1 MAVNVRFDKLIYP
14 PYSSTILVRRI
25 NQIMK
30 ALSKIKEWTN
40 VDFNQFH
47 NQIVPLNKP
56 AVLRSL
62 VADWPMVEAAK
73 RSTGEAVSYLKSF
86 DNKTPLYTIV
96 GEPAINRR
104 FFYRDDLQG
113 VNFQRTQATLTT
125 VLDNLLAL
133 MNSQTPHAIAIQAAS
148 VRDSLPGFDDANKL
162 PLLED
167 SVAPTMWLGNS
178 AVVAP
183 HFDVHD
189 NIACVVTGRRR
200 FTLFPPEQIANLYV
214 GPTLD
219 APGGVPISM
228 VDLHEPDLDRYP
240 NFSKALCVAQ
250 QALLEPG
257 DAIFI
262 PTPWWHAVES
272 LDQVNVLINYWWGGL
287 DQGAL
292 SPNQSLLHSMLTIAK
307 LSPAQRESWRHFF
320 DYFVFKTSGDPAAH
334 LPYELNDIVTTLS
347 PAQKKNVYEF
357 LKDHLK

>member
-1 MAVNVRFDKLIYP
+1 MTKQV
-14 PYSSTILVRRI
+14 
-25 NQIMK
+25 
-30 ALSKIKEWTN
+30 SKIQEWTN
-40 VDFNQFH
+40 VDFDQFH
-47 NQIVPLNKP
+47 NEIVPLNKP

-62 VADWPMVEAAK
+62 VANWPMVRAAK
-73 RSTGEAVSYLKSF
+73 QSTDEAVDYLKSF

-96 GEPAINRR
+96 GEPGINRR

-113 VNFQRTQATLTT
+113 VNFQSTQATLTT

-133 MNSQTPHAIAIQAAS
+133 QNSLAPHAIAIQAAS
-148 VRDSLPGFDDANKL
+148 VRDALPGFDEENKL
-162 PLLED
+162 ALLD
-167 SVAPTMWLGNS
+167 HAVAPTMWLGNS

-200 FTLFPPEQIANLYV
+200 FTLFPPDQIANLYV

-228 VDLHEPDLDRYP
+228 VDLHAPDLDLYP
-240 NFSKALCVAQ
+240 NFPKALCVAQ
-250 QALLEPG
+250 EALLEPG

-262 PTPWWHAVES
+262 PTPWWHAVEA

-287 DQGAL
+287 TDGAL
-292 SPNQSLLHSMLTIAK
+292 SPNHSLLHSMLTIAK

-320 DYFVFKTSGDPAAH
+320 DYFVFQTSGDPAAH
-334 LPYELNDIVTTLS
+334 LPDDLSDIVTTLS
-347 PAQKKNVYEF
+347 PAQRKNVYQL
-357 LKDHLK
+357 LKDRLK